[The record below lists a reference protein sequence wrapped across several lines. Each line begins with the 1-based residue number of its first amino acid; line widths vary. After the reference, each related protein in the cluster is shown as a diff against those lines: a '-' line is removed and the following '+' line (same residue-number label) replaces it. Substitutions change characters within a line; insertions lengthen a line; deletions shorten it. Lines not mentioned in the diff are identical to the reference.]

1 MALVAGA
8 VLGVAGAVDIGVVCV
23 ALYAVVTKAP
33 RGQDA
38 FLPLMQVAVLHV
50 LVKVAPVLM
59 SQSGAAEEEED
70 ARSDTPCGSKCL
82 SSVPS
87 VVRWKRVRAEQ
98 PTSMKRKFVRTH
110 EAGSEPMQ

>member
-1 MALVAGA
+1 MAF
-8 VLGVAGAVDIGVVCV
+8 GVVCV

-38 FLPLMQVAVLHV
+38 FLPLMQVAVLHVLHV